1 MTKLT
6 AAEQRVENVLR
17 DHNSTAQIK
26 QLDELAHTAQ
36 QAADA
41 VGVEVAQIVKSL
53 IFKGAESG
61 KAYLLL
67 VSGSNRVHEKRAGR
81 QIGEKLARADAD
93 FVKAQTGF
101 TIGGV
106 SPLGATGDVSIFI
119 DETLLDLSVIWA
131 AAGHP
136 RSVFPTSAQELIAI
150 TGATSINVT

>member
-1 MTKLT
+1 MADLT
-6 AAEQRVENVLR
+6 AAEQRVEKVLR
-17 DHNSTAQIK
+17 DHYSTAQIV

-41 VGVEVAQIVKSL
+41 LGVDVAQIVKSL

-67 VSGSNRVHEKRAGR
+67 VSGANRVHEKRAGR

-106 SPLGATGDVSIFI
+106 SPLGATGDVSIYI
-119 DETLLDLSVIWA
+119 DETLLALDAIWA

-136 RSVFPTSAQELIAI
+136 RSVFPTSAEELIAI

>member
-1 MTKLT
+1 MADLT

-17 DHNSTAQIK
+17 DHNSTAQIV

-41 VGVEVAQIVKSL
+41 LGVDVAQIVKSL

-61 KAYLLL
+61 EAYLLL
-67 VSGSNRVHEKRAGR
+67 VSGANRVHEKRAGR

-119 DETLLDLSVIWA
+119 DETLLTLDAIWA

-136 RSVFPTSAQELIAI
+136 RSVFSTTAQELIAI